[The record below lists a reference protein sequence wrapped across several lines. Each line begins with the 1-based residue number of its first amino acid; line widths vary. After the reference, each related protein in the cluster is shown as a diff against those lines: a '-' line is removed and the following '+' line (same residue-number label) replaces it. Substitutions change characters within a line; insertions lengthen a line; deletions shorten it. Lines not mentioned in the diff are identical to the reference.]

1 MRLQEGVEAIAV
13 IWSKPFSLL
22 LSICVCV
29 CDRLCNLVYVC
40 YGAYLNTIQ
49 STNPLLEIWN
59 ALGLRSKEKKQTPVQ
74 VKHMPM
80 CVCVCESNYCNYE
93 VTNQY
98 WRHAVVSVFVPSF
111 FFYIISSVLSS
122 PHLSFLFFPLLICFL
137 KSSTFL
143 LIPFIISVKLISSFF
158 LHVLT
163 AF

>member
-1 MRLQEGVEAIAV
+1 MRLQKGVEAIAV

-80 CVCVCESNYCNYE
+80 CVCVCVWE
-93 VTNQY
+93 
-98 WRHAVVSVFVPSF
+98 
-111 FFYIISSVLSS
+111 
-122 PHLSFLFFPLLICFL
+122 
-137 KSSTFL
+137 
-143 LIPFIISVKLISSFF
+143 
-158 LHVLT
+158 
-163 AF
+163 

>member
-111 FFYIISSVLSS
+111 FFYIIFMAPLSS
-122 PHLSFLFFPLLICFL
+122 LPLIYLSSSFLFL
-137 KSSTFL
+137 
-143 LIPFIISVKLISSFF
+143 SVS
-158 LHVLT
+158 
-163 AF
+163 

>member
-80 CVCVCESNYCNYE
+80 CVCVC
-93 VTNQY
+93 VRVITVIMR
-98 WRHAVVSVFVPSF
+98 WL
-111 FFYIISSVLSS
+111 IIIGDMLW
-122 PHLSFLFFPLLICFL
+122 FLFLSPAS
-137 KSSTFL
+137 SST
-143 LIPFIISVKLISSFF
+143 
-158 LHVLT
+158 
-163 AF
+163 